1 MPFLSIQI
9 SWSAKRQFFRSLIL
23 RLFFLLC
30 PLSMYCES
38 KEEKD
43 KAIRVVLIDT
53 ADYGLMLIAPF
64 DSRFPSGL
72 NKQ

>member
-1 MPFLSIQI
+1 
-9 SWSAKRQFFRSLIL
+9 
-23 RLFFLLC
+23 
-30 PLSMYCES
+30 MYCES

-53 ADYGLMLIAPF
+53 ADYGLMLTTPF